1 MKVYA
6 RILLGVLLVGC
17 TNKATFQ
24 PGIYTYVK
32 ISKLELGYLFLT
44 KGVKNYY
51 VGSELILKKDSSYK
65 YITCGNILTGSW
77 RCFKDSLLLKVTNNR
92 WRIDS
97 LNNFGFNGTWPRI
110 PTKPLGFKIENNY
123 LERIHILKN
132 GKKIIEKLKLN
143 VP

>member
-1 MKVYA
+1 MKVSA
-6 RILLGVLLVGC
+6 RILLGVLLFGC
-17 TNKATFQ
+17 TNNTTFQ
-24 PGIYTYVK
+24 PGTYSYVQ

-44 KGVKNYY
+44 KSVTNYY
-51 VGSELILKKDSSYK
+51 IGSELILNKDSSYK

-77 RCFKDSLLLKVTNNR
+77 RCLKDSLLLKVTNNR

-110 PTKPLGFKIENNY
+110 PTKPLEFKIENNY